1 MNSTA
6 TTIKAETAATKP
18 TPLSLKLAPA
28 SRQRLRNLAE
38 LQRRPAHA
46 LAREAIEAYLE
57 QEETRI
63 KRNQEAD
70 AAWKH
75 YQDTGL
81 HVDGRETIAWLRS
94 LSTSNP
100 LPKPQARCEK

>member
-6 TTIKAETAATKP
+6 TAVKTDGKTAKP

-38 LQRRPAHA
+38 FKHRPAHA

-81 HVDGRETIAWLRS
+81 HVDGQETIAWLRA
-94 LSTSNP
+94 LSTPNP

>member
-1 MNSTA
+1 MKNS
-6 TTIKAETAATKP
+6 AATK
-18 TPLSLKLAPA
+18 TEAAGAKTAPLSLKLAPE

-63 KRNQEAD
+63 QRNEEAD
-70 AAWKH
+70 AAWRH

-94 LSTSNP
+94 LSTPNP